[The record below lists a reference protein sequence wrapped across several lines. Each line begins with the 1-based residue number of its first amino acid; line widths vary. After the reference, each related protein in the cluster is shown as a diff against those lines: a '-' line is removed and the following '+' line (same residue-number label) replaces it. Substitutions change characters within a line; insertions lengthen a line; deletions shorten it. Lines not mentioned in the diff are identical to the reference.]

1 MSAALEFELLKARR
15 AAVFRWGAVAVVV
28 GVPGL
33 ATVFF
38 VLARSGGR
46 SAAVAKATALVTD
59 DSLAG
64 LLGLTGQVLTVAM
77 LLTAGIAAS
86 WSFGREFVD
95 DAVPALF
102 ALATP
107 RPALAA
113 AKFWVLT
120 GWAACT
126 VVVAVVLTLVA
137 GLGLGLPLQA
147 DGLTVALRATLAG
160 LLSAVLAWPLALV
173 ASWRRGYLAGLVA
186 LLVVVI
192 VTQLLTAIGAGGWFP
207 YAAPSLWMGIGGV
220 EAAVHVSALQLIL
233 ALAVA
238 AVAVAAT
245 ILWWEDAEA
254 R

>member
-1 MSAALEFELLKARR
+1 MSAALEFELLKARG
-15 AAVFRWGAVAVVV
+15 AAVFHWGAVAVVV

-46 SAAVAKATALVTD
+46 SAAVAKATARVTD

-107 RPALAA
+107 RRPLAA

-126 VVVAVVLTLVA
+126 VVVAVVLTLLA

-147 DGLTVALRATLAG
+147 DGLTVALRATIAA

-173 ASWRRGYLAGLVA
+173 ASWRRGYWPA
-186 LLVVVI
+186 LSPCS
-192 VTQLLTAIGAGGWFP
+192 W
-207 YAAPSLWMGIGGV
+207 S
-220 EAAVHVSALQLIL
+220 
-233 ALAVA
+233 
-238 AVAVAAT
+238 
-245 ILWWEDAEA
+245 
-254 R
+254 